1 MIRAIIFD
9 CFGVLTG
16 DTWKEF
22 TATLGDNVK
31 SDVRNAHG
39 AYDRGL
45 ISYEEFR
52 EQASEITGAE
62 PEVFD
67 QIFIQRTGRHKNTTL
82 LAHIKELKST
92 YKLGILSNVGTAWIR
107 EEFLTAEELAL
118 FDDMVLSFEVG
129 KSKPDPAIYELACQ
143 RLGVEPSEAVFVD
156 DLVPYCQAA
165 EVVGMKTVQYQ
176 DFAQYRAAID
186 LVLAD
191 ANK

>member
-1 MIRAIIFD
+1 MIRAIIYD

-22 TATLGDNVK
+22 KATLSESVRD
-31 SDVRNAHG
+31 DVRNAHG

-45 ISYEEFR
+45 ISYEDFR

-67 QIFIQRTGRHKNTTL
+67 QIFIHRTGRHKNTTL
-82 LAHIKELKST
+82 LAHITELKSA
-92 YKLGILSNVGTAWIR
+92 YKIGILSNVGTAWIR
-107 EEFLTAEELAL
+107 EEFLTAEEQAL

-129 KSKPDPAIYELACQ
+129 KSKPDPTVYELTCQ

-156 DLVPYCQAA
+156 DLAPYCHAA
-165 EVVGMKTVQYQ
+165 EAVGMKTVQYQ
-176 DFAQYRAAID
+176 DFAQYRATID
-186 LVLAD
+186 QVLAD